1 MFSLTV
7 SSHVFIAHSLKG
19 EIFGPAGRLHGATLL
34 MEAEFSREELDEN
47 GIVIDVG
54 EASLILRDVGQT
66 MNYQNLD
73 ELEVFKGKQTSL
85 EYLAYHIHGDFRK
98 RLAGR
103 FRGMLKIT
111 LRESPQAW
119 AGYAAP
125 IDE

>member
-7 SSHVFIAHSLKG
+7 NGHIFIAHSLKG

-34 MEAEFSREELDEN
+34 IEAEFSREELDAN

-54 EASLILRDVGQT
+54 EADRMLSEIGQT
-66 MNYQNLD
+66 MNFRNLD
-73 ELEVFKGKQTSL
+73 ELEVFKGKQTSI
-85 EYLAYHIHGDFRK
+85 EYLAYHIHSGFEK

-111 LRESPQAW
+111 IRESPQAW

-125 IDE
+125 IG